1 MVNEFVSACR
11 VVLSNRPQNSVTGTI
26 LFSVSIDSMLAKFS
40 GHTKFQ
46 GTANMMGDTK
56 QLLLANWK
64 DGPVL
69 KKLNLMG
76 LNLKFYI

>member
-1 MVNEFVSACR
+1 MVTELTSTFR
-11 VVLSNRPQNSVTGTI
+11 VVLSTMPQNSVTGTV
-26 LFSVSIDSMLAKFS
+26 LFSIFIDSMLTKFA

-76 LNLKFYI
+76 IHLKF